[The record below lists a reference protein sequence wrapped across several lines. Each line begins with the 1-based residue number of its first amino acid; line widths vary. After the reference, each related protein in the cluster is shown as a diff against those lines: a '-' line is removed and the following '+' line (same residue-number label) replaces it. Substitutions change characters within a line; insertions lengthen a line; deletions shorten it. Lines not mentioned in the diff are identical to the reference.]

1 MGRCVDGSDTLKRHE
16 RLHDRVEGPSFRRAR
31 SNARQSPPPEST
43 DEAENPASTAMGTS
57 PQQPRPFVTFA
68 ATPSPSNTTVP
79 DSGFPGN
86 QLAFST
92 SPTFPHQPDPLL
104 DPFAVTENIPMS
116 FGFDIQALN
125 AFLTSGDFDALLGT
139 HAADPIALPPTQP
152 LLLPE
157 RPLHSKQFPLLSD
170 AIQASWFTNLQ
181 ERDLEKEAVETGTAL
196 DMYSSRQ
203 HESHGKQNEAGNI
216 DEAWREKI
224 KSNMIPKTFD
234 ILGPFPSIEFLVPLT
249 PESQCA
255 NHGRTC
261 ALIYIFKSFI
271 RYIPSII
278 VQRSK
283 SRV

>member
-31 SNARQSPPPEST
+31 SNGRTPPPQST
-43 DEAENPASTAMGTS
+43 DEAEKPASTAMDTS
-57 PQQPRPFVTFA
+57 PQQPRPFIPFT
-68 ATPSPSNTTVP
+68 ATPSSSNTTAP
-79 DSGFPGN
+79 DSGFPGH

-92 SPTFPHQPDPLL
+92 SPTFRHQPDPLL
-104 DPFAVTENIPMS
+104 EPFSVTENMPMS
-116 FGFDIQALN
+116 FDFDIQALN

-139 HAADPIALPPTQP
+139 HAADPIAPPPTQP
-152 LLLPE
+152 LLLPAQ
-157 RPLHSKQFPLLSD
+157 PLHSKQFPLLSD

-181 ERDLEKEAVETGTAL
+181 EKDLEKEAVETDTAL
-196 DMYSSRQ
+196 DMHTSRP
-203 HESHGKQNEAGNI
+203 HDSNAKQNEGGNI

-234 ILGPFPSIEFLVPLT
+234 ILGPFPSIEFLVPLN
-249 PESQCA
+249 PEFRGT
-255 NHGRTC
+255 NYGRTC
-261 ALIYIFKSFI
+261 ALIYIFKSSI